1 MASSRSATDIIEHV
15 EHMLESLSAPDL
27 SAKCFADE
35 CLALEAFLE
44 MHRDRLFRTVKL
56 DEVDRSRVL
65 AVITRLDQLQKRAA
79 VKAAIPVE
87 LQKYIADND
96 DKPA

>member
-1 MASSRSATDIIEHV
+1 MASPRSATDIIEHV
-15 EHMLESLSAPDL
+15 EHMLERLSAPDL

-44 MHRDRLFRTVKL
+44 MHGDSLFKTEKL
-56 DEVDRSRVL
+56 DDADRARVL
-65 AVITRLDQLQKRAA
+65 AVITRLDQLQKRAT
-79 VKAAIPVE
+79 VKAAIPDE

>member
-1 MASSRSATDIIEHV
+1 MGGSLSATDIIEHV
-15 EHMLESLSAPDL
+15 ERMLDSLSASHL
-27 SAKCFADE
+27 SVKSFADE

-44 MHRDRLFRTVKL
+44 MYGDSLFRTEKL
-56 DEVDRSRVL
+56 DEADRARVL

-79 VKAAIPVE
+79 VKAAIPGE

>member
-1 MASSRSATDIIEHV
+1 MASSLSATDIIEHV
-15 EHMLESLSAPDL
+15 EHMLDSLSAPHL
-27 SAKCFADE
+27 SAKCFVDE

-44 MHRDRLFRTVKL
+44 MNGDSLFRTEKL

-79 VKAAIPVE
+79 VKAAMPGE

>member
-44 MHRDRLFRTVKL
+44 MHGDSLFRTEKL

-79 VKAAIPVE
+79 VKAAMPSE

>member
-1 MASSRSATDIIEHV
+1 
-15 EHMLESLSAPDL
+15 
-27 SAKCFADE
+27 
-35 CLALEAFLE
+35 
-44 MHRDRLFRTVKL
+44 MHGDSLFRTEKL

-79 VKAAIPVE
+79 VKALMPSE

-96 DKPA
+96 D

>member
-1 MASSRSATDIIEHV
+1 MASPRSTTDIIEHV
-15 EHMLESLSAPDL
+15 EHMLERLSAPDL
-27 SAKCFADE
+27 SAKCFADK

-44 MHRDRLFRTVKL
+44 MHGDSLFRTEKL

-79 VKAAIPVE
+79 VKAAMPGE

>member
-1 MASSRSATDIIEHV
+1 MASSLSATDIIEHV
-15 EHMLESLSAPDL
+15 EHMLDGLFAPHL

-44 MHRDRLFRTVKL
+44 MHRDRLFRTEKL

-79 VKAAIPVE
+79 VKAAMPGE